1 MSIRPGWP
9 MPPGGGLPDGV
20 ITAGPADTDA
30 LSQVIADAFHDLAPS
45 RWLISDPDARR
56 EIFPG
61 YFRIYV
67 EHALAQGVVHT
78 TPGRTAAA
86 LWLPAGVRPPAP
98 DPEYMHPAGRCGKP
112 LDRQVPPVRQSTRTP
127 PPGRRRR
134 TTTWPSSPSHLA
146 ARASG
151 TGTALLRAHHASLD
165 AAGMPAYLEASDPR
179 TRRLYLAHGYED
191 HGLPIHLA
199 RGPLMYPMWRNPRD
213 QHSGD
218 PDS

>member
-1 MSIRPGWP
+1 MSTRSQPGAP
-9 MPPGGGLPDGV
+9 ASRLPDGV
-20 ITAGPADTDA
+20 ITADPADTDA
-30 LSQVIADAFHDLAPS
+30 LSQVIADALHDLAPS
-45 RWLISDPDARR
+45 KWIISDPAVRR

-61 YFRIYV
+61 YFRIHV
-67 EHALAQGVVHT
+67 HQALAQGVVHT

-86 LWLPAGVRPPAP
+86 LWLPAGSRPPAP
-98 DPEYMHPAGRCGKP
+98 DPEYMIRLAAAVSPWTDRFHLFEKALERHHPAGAPHHHLAILAVAPG
-112 LDRQVPPVRQSTRTP
+112 RQSR
-127 PPGRRRR
+127 
-134 TTTWPSSPSHLA
+134 
-146 ARASG
+146 G

-165 AAGMPAYLEASDPR
+165 AAGMPAYLEASDLR

-199 RGPLMYPMWRNPRD
+199 HGPLMYPMWRNPRD